1 MDKKY
6 EDWNKL
12 FCDELCEEISKF
24 EKCPTE
30 GRLHVIDKLIEII
43 NGLQEMEMDGAI
55 RRIAEDHYGYDS
67 GTGRFRRDGME
78 RFGHDVEMEFLEMF
92 NAARGGGRGRRRD
105 GRGRFIGN
113 MAGPKPTVYY
123 PPNPDD
129 YPWEYPWEKPYYM
142 MNDGKREYSADRFK
156 RDGERSHDGKDK
168 DDGMYMLRQ
177 KDGMPIMTPYNAH
190 DPHDVPKKLTK
201 EEMEK
206 WAKNL
211 ENEDGTDAYHFSKQ
225 QIEEAAKRAGIN
237 YQEYGIDYWWMTA
250 NMLYSDYCDV
260 VTPYGLQ
267 DKTDFWVKM
276 AEAFLDDSDFD
287 GTGSEKLSIYY
298 HTIAKH
304 GK

>member
-30 GRLHVIDKLIEII
+30 EKLHVIDKLIEII

-78 RFGHDVEMEFLEMF
+78 RFGRDAEMEFIEMF
-92 NAARGGGRGRRRD
+92 NAARGRGRGRRRD
-105 GRGRFIGN
+105 SRGRFIGN
-113 MAGPKPTVYY
+113 MADPRYMPPYY
-123 PPNPDD
+123 PDMDD
-129 YPWEYPWEKPYYM
+129 DGYPWERPYYM

-156 RDGERSHDGKDK
+156 RDDERSRDGMNK

-190 DPHDVPKKLTK
+190 DPHDIPKKLTDQQYDEWMK
-201 EEMEK
+201 SV
-206 WAKNL
+206 
-211 ENEDGTDAYHFSKQ
+211 ENEDGTDQAHWSKQ
-225 QIEEAAKRAGIN
+225 QVEAELKKAS
-237 YQEYGIDYWWMTA
+237 IDYNKLGLSTWWA
-250 NMLYSDYCDV
+250 CVNMMYSDYCEV
-260 VTPYGLQ
+260 GESFGVNKPMFYIKL
-267 DKTDFWVKM
+267 
-276 AEAFLDDSDFD
+276 AEAFLDDSDFPGTD
-287 GTGSEKLSIYY
+287 GREKMSIYY
-298 HTIAKH
+298 HTIVNAD
-304 GK
+304 